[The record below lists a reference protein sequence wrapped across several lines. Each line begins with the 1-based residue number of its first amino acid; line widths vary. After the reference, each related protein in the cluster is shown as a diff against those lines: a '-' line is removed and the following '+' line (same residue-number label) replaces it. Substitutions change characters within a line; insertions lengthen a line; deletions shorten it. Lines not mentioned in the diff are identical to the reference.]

1 MPPWAGLDTAP
12 WGEGFGHGETLLSP
26 GEVQDEQWMWRG
38 EGGGHFPIAAAG
50 ASQQCLF
57 LVSDAPGSVVTVHI
71 PNSCL
76 LQQDFRCLLC

>member
-1 MPPWAGLDTAP
+1 MGRSGYSTVGRRIWQ
-12 WGEGFGHGETLLSP
+12 WGNTVEP
-26 GEVQDEQWMWRG
+26 WRG
-38 EGGGHFPIAAAG
+38 SRWTVDVGVCVGGHFPIAAAG

-76 LQQDFRCLLC
+76 LQQDF